1 MTKFAFGT
9 QAWNEEYVK
18 RLNSDPVMLEAGK
31 GWGVGWNGDFIFQ
44 IDEVPVEKLQK
55 AETMSE
61 AEVKQLAEKA
71 GISLE
76 DAKKIQEEFKR
87 VMKEYLKGKTI
98 YAYVGLKDG
107 KCTGMRLLKDPNE
120 VQVGF
125 KLAGPYDSW
134 KKLAKAETDAT
145 KLVLTGK
152 MKLQGDMSKV
162 MRYIKA
168 TQQMGKVSSQVPTI
182 FVDEYV

>member
-1 MTKFAFGT
+1 
-9 QAWNEEYVK
+9 
-18 RLNSDPVMLEAGK
+18 
-31 GWGVGWNGDFIFQ
+31 
-44 IDEVPVEKLQK
+44 
-55 AETMSE
+55 MSE
-61 AEVKQLAEKA
+61 AELKQLAEKA
-71 GISLE
+71 GVSLE

-98 YAYVGLKDG
+98 YTYVGLKDG

-120 VQVGF
+120 VQAGF
-125 KLAGPYDSW
+125 RLAGPYDSW

-168 TQQMGKVSSQVPTI
+168 TQQMGKISSQVPTL

>member
-1 MTKFAFGT
+1 MRFAFGT
-9 QAWNEEYVK
+9 QAWNDEYVK
-18 RLNSDPVMLEAGK
+18 KLNSDPVMAEAGK

-61 AEVKQLAEKA
+61 AELKQLAEKA
-71 GISLE
+71 GVSLE

-98 YAYVGLKDG
+98 YTYVGLKDG

-120 VQVGF
+120 VQAGF
-125 KLAGPYDSW
+125 RLAGPYDSW

-168 TQQMGKVSSQVPTI
+168 TQQMGKISSQVPTL